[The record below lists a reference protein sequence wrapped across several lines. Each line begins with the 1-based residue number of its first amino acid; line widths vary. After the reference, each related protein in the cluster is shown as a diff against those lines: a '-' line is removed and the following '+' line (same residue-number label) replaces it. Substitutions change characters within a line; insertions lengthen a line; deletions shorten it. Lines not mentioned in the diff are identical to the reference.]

1 MALTLQRYSLSAQ
14 YFTEDVNGVG
24 IDMVSIPGG
33 TFKMG
38 SPETEE
44 DRRDSE
50 GPQRQVNVSPF
61 FMGKYAVTQA
71 QWRMVA
77 DRIPKVNIDL
87 NPKPSNFDGD
97 RLPVETV
104 SWLDAVE
111 FCDRL
116 SSHTGRIYRLPSEAE
131 WEYACRAGTTTAFHF
146 GDTITNELANYEFKL
161 KTTTA
166 VGSYGIANRFGLYDM
181 HGNVLEWC
189 QDDWHDN
196 YKDAPIDGSVW
207 VDGDRKKD
215 SSKLLRGGSWD
226 LDLRDCRSAYRY
238 HFSPDYR
245 NDLLGFRLVSS
256 MSVPARILP

>member
-44 DRRDSE
+44 DREENE
-50 GPQRQVNVSPF
+50 GPQHDVTVPSF
-61 FMGKYAVTQA
+61 FMGKYAVTQE

-77 DRIPKVNIDL
+77 DRIPKVKIDL
-87 NPKPSNFDGD
+87 DPKPSNFEGD
-97 RLPVETV
+97 RLPVEKV

-116 SSHTGRIYRLPSEAE
+116 SRHTGRVYRLPSEAE

-146 GDTITNELANYEFKL
+146 GNTIANELANYEYKL
-161 KTTTA
+161 QKTTD
-166 VGSYGIANRFGLYDM
+166 VGSYDIANRFGLYDM
-181 HGNVLEWC
+181 HGNVFEWC
-189 QDDWHDN
+189 QDDWHSN
-196 YKDAPIDGSVW
+196 YEGAPIDGSAW
-207 VDGDRKKD
+207 IYGDREKG
-215 SSKLLRGGSWD
+215 SSKLLRGGSWVSD
-226 LDLRDCRSAYRY
+226 PRYCRSAYRS
-238 HFSPDYR
+238 HLSPDAR
-245 NDLLGFRLVSS
+245 DSLLGFRLVRSL
-256 MSVPARILP
+256 SVPARILP

>member
-14 YFTEDVNGVG
+14 YFTENINGVEL
-24 IDMVSIPGG
+24 DMVSIPAG

-44 DRRDSE
+44 DRRDNE
-50 GPQRQVNVSPF
+50 GPQRQVTVPGF

-71 QWRMVA
+71 QWQVVA

-87 NPKPSNFDGD
+87 TSKPSHFDGD
-97 RLPVETV
+97 RLPVEQV

-116 SSHTGRIYRLPSEAE
+116 SRHTGRTYRLPSEAE

-146 GDTITNELANYEFKL
+146 GDTITNELANYEYKL
-161 KTTTA
+161 QKTTD

-181 HGNVLEWC
+181 HGNVFEWC

-196 YKDAPIDGSVW
+196 YEGAPIDGSAW
-207 VDGDRKKD
+207 VDGDREKN
-215 SSKLLRGGSWD
+215 SSKLLRGGSWLHD
-226 LDLRDCRSAYRY
+226 PRYCRSACRT
-238 HFSPDYR
+238 HSSPDSR
-245 NDLLGFRLVSS
+245 NFDIGFRLVSS

>member
-14 YFTEDVNGVG
+14 YFTENINGVEL
-24 IDMVSIPGG
+24 DMVSIPAG

-44 DRRDSE
+44 GRYDNE
-50 GPQRQVNVSPF
+50 GPQSQVTVPSF

-71 QWRMVA
+71 QWQVVA
-77 DRIPKVNIDL
+77 DRIPKVKIDL
-87 NPKPSNFDGD
+87 TSKPSKFDGA

-116 SSHTGRIYRLPSEAE
+116 SRHTGRTYRLPSEAE
-131 WEYACRAGTTTAFHF
+131 WEYACRAGTTTAYHF
-146 GDTITNELANYEFKL
+146 GDTIATELANYEYKL
-161 KTTTA
+161 ETTTA
-166 VGSYGIANRFGLYDM
+166 VGSYNVANRFGLYDM
-181 HGNVLEWC
+181 HGNVDEWC

-196 YKDAPIDGSVW
+196 YEGAPIDGSAW
-207 VDGDRKKD
+207 VDGDRKEG
-215 SSKLLRGGSWD
+215 SNKLLRGGSWS
-226 LDLRDCRSAYRY
+226 LDPRHCRSACRN
-238 HFSPDYR
+238 HFSPDDRDY
-245 NDLLGFRLVSS
+245 DVGFRLVSS

>member
-14 YFTEDVNGVG
+14 YFTENINGVEL
-24 IDMVSIPGG
+24 DMVSIPAG

-44 DRRDSE
+44 DRSDRE
-50 GPQRQVNVSPF
+50 GPQHQVTVPNF
-61 FMGKYAVTQA
+61 FMGKYAVTQE
-71 QWRMVA
+71 QWQVVA

-87 NPKPSNFDGD
+87 TSKPSHFGGD
-97 RLPVETV
+97 RLPVEQV

-116 SSHTGRIYRLPSEAE
+116 SRHTGRIYRLPSEAE
-131 WEYACRAGTTTAFHF
+131 WEYACRAGTTTVFHF
-146 GDTITNELANYEFKL
+146 GDTIANELANYGSKL
-161 KTTTA
+161 QRTTD

-181 HGNVLEWC
+181 HGNVDEWC

-196 YKDAPIDGSVW
+196 CEGAPIDGSAW
-207 VDGDRKKD
+207 LDGDRKKD
-215 SSKLLRGGSWD
+215 STKLLRGGSWFNAPGV
-226 LDLRDCRSAYRY
+226 CRSAYRY
-238 HFSPDYR
+238 RSSPASRDDR
-245 NDLLGFRLVSS
+245 LGFRIVSS